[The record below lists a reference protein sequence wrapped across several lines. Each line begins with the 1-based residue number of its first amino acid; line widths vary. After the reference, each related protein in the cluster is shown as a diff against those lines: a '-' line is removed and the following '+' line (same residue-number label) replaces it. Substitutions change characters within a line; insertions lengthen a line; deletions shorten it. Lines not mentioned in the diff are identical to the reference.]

1 MKEDSP
7 YRFVICALS
16 TATVFVCVGLVSNA
30 FSIYLPFIIEV
41 HGFTNTQISLMATV
55 KSVASLTAMF
65 TVDHYYARLGL
76 KRGIALAL
84 LCAPAAFVLYGFSS
98 TPALYYFASA
108 ISGFSYALGGMIPAS
123 LLIRQWF
130 PLKPAAALGIAASGS
145 GLGAIL
151 GPVAL
156 LFLIRNFGLSSA
168 FLIEALA
175 VTIFSM
181 PVIIMIRENPAL
193 SPETP
198 GKTAQTEKTD
208 SPAKRFGQR
217 HSSADGHSSGHG
229 YSSGHG
235 HSSGHGSQPLLHD
248 RLNRREHFCIMAGT
262 FLIGVV
268 GLTGYN
274 NLSLLYTTTGHSA
287 AMVSFFLSFMG
298 ALLIIG
304 KCSFGWIA
312 DRIGSYPAAALFCL
326 LLCIGQT
333 LCCFAPQA
341 GGILFGVTFLF
352 LGIGLALASVGLS
365 LMASDFCRVGN
376 FATVLKN
383 YQLAYSLGGLVSS
396 AVPGILADITG
407 SYLPSYIMFFIISI
421 AIFLFIV
428 PVYRR
433 HGGTLPHRPLKTA

>member
-1 MKEDSP
+1 MREDNP

-16 TATVFVCVGLVSNA
+16 TATVFICVGLISNA

-41 HGFTNTQISLMATV
+41 HGFSNTQISLMATV
-55 KSVASLTAMF
+55 KSVASLAAMF
-65 TVDHYYARLGL
+65 AVDHYYARLGL

-84 LCAPAAFVLYGFSS
+84 FCAPAAFLLYGLSS
-98 TPALYYFASA
+98 TPALYYLASG

-145 GLGAIL
+145 GLGSIF

-156 LFLIRNFGLSSA
+156 LFLIRNFGLPSS

-175 VTIFSM
+175 VILFSL
-181 PVIIMIRENPAL
+181 PVILMIRENPAL
-193 SPETP
+193 SASECSEIMERPAETERS
-198 GKTAQTEKTD
+198 AATEQ
-208 SPAKRFGQR
+208 PAKTPAPKKFSGRR
-217 HSSADGHSSGHG
+217 HTSGHD
-229 YSSGHG
+229 
-235 HSSGHGSQPLLHD
+235 SQTLLHH
-248 RLNRREHFCIMAGT
+248 RLSRREHYCIMAGT

-274 NLSLLYTTTGHSA
+274 NLSLLYMTTGHSA

-298 ALLIIG
+298 ALLILG

-312 DRIGSYPAAALFCL
+312 DRIGSYPTTALFSL

-341 GGILFGVTFLF
+341 GGLLFGITFLF

-365 LMASDFCRVGN
+365 LMASDFCRIGN

-383 YQLAYSLGGLVSS
+383 YQLAYALGGLVSS
-396 AVPGILADITG
+396 AVPGILADRTG
-407 SYLPSYIMFFIISI
+407 SYLPSYILFFIFSI
-421 AIFLFIV
+421 AIFLLIV

-433 HGGTLPHRPLKTA
+433 HGGTLPHKPLKTA

>member
-30 FSIYLPFIIEV
+30 FSIYLPFIIEI

-55 KSVASLTAMF
+55 KSVASLAAMF
-65 TVDHYYARLGL
+65 AVDRYYAKLGL
-76 KRGIALAL
+76 KKGIALAVF
-84 LCAPAAFVLYGFSS
+84 CAPAAFLIYGVSS
-98 TPALYYFASA
+98 TPALYYLASA
-108 ISGFSYALGGMIPAS
+108 ISGFSYALGGMVPAS

-156 LFLIRNFGLSSA
+156 LFLIRNFGLSSS

-175 VTIFSM
+175 VTVFSL
-181 PVIIMIRENPAL
+181 PVIIMIRENPDLPAPERSAETGMTAETA
-193 SPETP
+193 SPSKQP
-198 GKTAQTEKTD
+198 G
-208 SPAKRFGQR
+208 R
-217 HSSADGHSSGHG
+217 SSLR
-229 YSSGHG
+229 
-235 HSSGHGSQPLLHD
+235 GSRTLLHD

-298 ALLIIG
+298 ALLVIG

-341 GGILFGVTFLF
+341 GGLLFGATFLF

-383 YQLAYSLGGLVSS
+383 YQLAYSMGGLISS
-396 AVPGILADITG
+396 AVPGILADMTG
-407 SYLPSYIMFFIISI
+407 SYLPSYILFFIFSI

>member
-55 KSVASLTAMF
+55 KSVASLAAMF
-65 TVDHYYARLGL
+65 LVDHYYAKLGL
-76 KRGIALAL
+76 KRGIALAVF
-84 LCAPAAFVLYGFSS
+84 CAPAAFLIYGFSS
-98 TPALYYFASA
+98 TPALYYLASA

-156 LFLIRNFGLSSA
+156 LFLIRNFGLSSS

-175 VTIFSM
+175 VVIFSL
-181 PVIIMIRENPAL
+181 PVIVMIRENTAL
-193 SPETP
+193 TAPEHS
-198 GKTAQTEKTD
+198 GKTEQAAKTA
-208 SPAKRFGQR
+208 SPAKHSWHR
-217 HSSADGHSSGHG
+217 HISGR
-229 YSSGHG
+229 SG
-235 HSSGHGSQPLLHD
+235 QPLLHD
-248 RLNRREHFCIMAGT
+248 RLSRREHFCIMAGI

-341 GGILFGVTFLF
+341 GGLLFGVTFLF

-407 SYLPSYIMFFIISI
+407 SYLPSYIMFFIFSI